1 MSLKLSDFDCKYFVK
16 NHFIMNLV
24 LGFLTFL
31 IFFSSI
37 SANSDLINFLLT
49 LAFIFYFSFCV
60 YIRVKSKS
68 SILDYARHRYL
79 SCYLSSFCFFLL
91 SLLVALDLGD
101 FYFFGY
107 IFIYF
112 VLFVFIWFYNR
123 IELRSNTY
131 WSLLNEAFFSKDDIE
146 LYDFFFL
153 ISKHK
158 YKTSNLSVI
167 AAIVIS
173 QIAFVFTMNGFLKIS
188 PAYESS
194 ILPGVFLFISC
205 FIIINMRLHVIFPY
219 YFLKQYEDDE
229 SMRNLHN

>member
-1 MSLKLSDFDCKYFVK
+1 M
-16 NHFIMNLV
+16 
-24 LGFLTFL
+24 
-31 IFFSSI
+31 
-37 SANSDLINFLLT
+37 
-49 LAFIFYFSFCV
+49 
-60 YIRVKSKS
+60 
-68 SILDYARHRYL
+68 
-79 SCYLSSFCFFLL
+79 
-91 SLLVALDLGD
+91 
-101 FYFFGY
+101 
-107 IFIYF
+107 
-112 VLFVFIWFYNR
+112 
-123 IELRSNTY
+123 RSNTY
-131 WSLLNEAFFSKDDIE
+131 WSLLDEAFFSKDDIE